1 MKKIK
6 KFLVLTVAII
16 SLISLSGCGKENA
29 KSVLKKFEKN
39 VSKTNGYQVEA
50 EMKLINNEDVYRYDV
65 TASYKKSDYFRVS
78 LRNKT
83 NNHEQIIL
91 KNDEGVYVLSPNLN
105 KSFKFQS
112 KWPYN
117 NSQSYLINSVLNDM
131 KNDTKLTM
139 KKDGKNYVFKSTVN
153 YKNNSNLSY
162 QMVTLDKNCIIKS
175 VVVYD
180 KNDNEQIRVD
190 YKSVDM
196 RAKFNDD
203 YFDVEENIKTSDTTK
218 TEKKTSSFDEAIY
231 PMYLPEGTY
240 LETEKTV
247 ELDGGERIILT
258 FAGEQSFMLVEEK
271 VNKLDELEV
280 VPTSGDIDLLTD
292 SIGIIGSSSVSWIS
306 NDIEY
311 YLVSSDLSV
320 SELVT
325 VAKSVAT
332 MPVGK

>member
-1 MKKIK
+1 MKKLK

-162 QMVTLDKNCIIKS
+162 QRVTLDKNCIIKS

-218 TEKKTSSFDEAIY
+218 TEKKASSFDEAIY

>member
-6 KFLVLTVAII
+6 KFLILLIAIV
-16 SLISLSGCGKENA
+16 SLLSLSGCGKENA
-29 KSVLKKFEKN
+29 KTVLKKFEKS

-50 EMKLINNEDVYRYDV
+50 EMKLINNEDVYKYDV

-131 KNDTKLTM
+131 KNDPKLTM

-162 QMVTLDKNCIIKS
+162 QKVTLDKNCIIKS
-175 VVVYD
+175 VIVYD
-180 KNDNEQIRVD
+180 KNDNEQIKVD

-203 YFDVEENIKTSDTTK
+203 YFDVEENIKTSNTTK
-218 TEKKTSSFDEAIY
+218 SKENVASFDEAIY

-247 ELDGGERIILT
+247 DLDNGERIILT

-292 SIGIIGSSSVSWIS
+292 SIGIIGASSVSWIS

-311 YLVSSDLSV
+311 YLVSSDLST
-320 SELVT
+320 SELIM